1 MWVGE
6 LPVLLVREDRYRY
19 YYSRQV
25 GEILSTGQV
34 G

>member
-6 LPVLLVREDRYRY
+6 LLAVRKDKYRY

-25 GEILSTGQV
+25 GEILPTGQV